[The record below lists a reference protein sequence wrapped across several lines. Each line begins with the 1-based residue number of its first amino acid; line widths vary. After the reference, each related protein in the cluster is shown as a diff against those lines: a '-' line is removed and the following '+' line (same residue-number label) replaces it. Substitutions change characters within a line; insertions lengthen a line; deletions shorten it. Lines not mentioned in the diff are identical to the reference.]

1 MAIGIE
7 NQYYFDF
14 SMGGQEDF
22 INEGNLTTFKVLE
35 FTGNVL
41 PKWEIMFNTADDNL
55 LSRLHEGN
63 DLEVSFGQKPTETTT
78 TKLVVERRTKT
89 MAGQGL
95 YSIYMS
101 GLYSNLGYMSNPK
114 KFISE
119 KKSGVEVIKDIVM
132 GAGFGVGANDFN
144 IDVSEDSQRW
154 IQHNISDR
162 RFVTNLWMHSFLRE
176 SFLCV
181 GITSDGQFVLKDLRR
196 LFAEDPK
203 WHFVI
208 GDVVNDNDII
218 YDPDP
223 VTDSSAGF
231 INAWMGRG
239 RERVIHDLEA
249 GTQVNLFVEPEPL
262 LATTQAL
269 GRKAGLERRH
279 GEVGVFNENVHP
291 QYWEAHLRNLTN
303 LAVFSSEC
311 VVLSFQGAYRPIR
324 ILDNV
329 SYAETEIQTD
339 RTAEH
344 HSGEYV
350 VTGITRELTAGQ
362 FGTTVTM
369 CREAPNSIR
378 GDLRTT
384 EASTGTAAV
393 VDAGGT

>member
-1 MAIGIE
+1 MPAPATVVDTDTRPRNPADCVVTDRDAPAGR
-7 NQYYFDF
+7 
-14 SMGGQEDF
+14 
-22 INEGNLTTFKVLE
+22 KV
-35 FTGNVL
+35 
-41 PKWEIMFNTADDNL
+41 
-55 LSRLHEGN
+55 H
-63 DLEVSFGQKPTETTT
+63 
-78 TKLVVERRTKT
+78 
-89 MAGQGL
+89 AG
-95 YSIYMS
+95 
-101 GLYSNLGYMSNPK
+101 
-114 KFISE
+114 
-119 KKSGVEVIKDIVM
+119 
-132 GAGFGVGANDFN
+132 
-144 IDVSEDSQRW
+144 
-154 IQHNISDR
+154 H
-162 RFVTNLWMHSFLRE
+162 
-176 SFLCV
+176 
-181 GITSDGQFVLKDLRR
+181 

-203 WHFVI
+203 WNFVV
-208 GDVVNDNDII
+208 GDVVNANDIV

-249 GTQVNLFVEPEPL
+249 GTHVNLFVEPEPL
-262 LATTQAL
+262 LATTQSLA
-269 GRKAGLERRH
+269 RKAGLERRH
-279 GEVGVFNENVHP
+279 GEVGVFNGNVHP

-311 VVLSFQGAYRPIR
+311 VVLSFQGQFKPIR

-329 SYAETEIQTD
+329 SYSEQEVRAD

-384 EASTGTAAV
+384 GTSTGTAAV
-393 VDAGGT
+393 IDSGGT

>member
-1 MAIGIE
+1 MAIGIQD
-7 NQYYFDF
+7 QYYFDF
-14 SMGGQEDF
+14 SLGGQDNF

-41 PKWEIMFNTADDNL
+41 PKWEIMFNTSDDNL

-63 DLEVSFGQKPTETTT
+63 DLEVSFGRNPTEVTR
-78 TKLVVERRTKT
+78 TKLVAERRTKT
-89 MAGQGL
+89 QAGAGL
-95 YSIYMS
+95 YSIYMA

-119 KKSGVEVIKDIVM
+119 KKSGVEVIKDIVK
-132 GAGFGVGANDFN
+132 GVGFGVDNFN

-154 IQHNISDR
+154 IQYNISDR
-162 RFVTNLWMHSFLRE
+162 RFVTNIWMHSFLRE

-181 GITSDGQFVLKDLRR
+181 GITSDGQFILKDLRL
-196 LFAEDPK
+196 LFAQTPK
-203 WHFVI
+203 WNFKV
-208 GDVVNDNDII
+208 GDIVNSNDIV

-262 LATTQAL
+262 LATTQSLA
-269 GRKAGLERRH
+269 RKAGLERRH

-311 VVLSFQGAYRPIR
+311 VVLSFQGQHKDIR
-324 ILDNV
+324 VLDNV
-329 SYAETEIQTD
+329 SFSEQEIHAD
-339 RTAEH
+339 RTSEH
-344 HSGEYV
+344 HSGLYI

-378 GDLRTT
+378 GDLRLT
-384 EASTGTAAV
+384 EISTGTAAV
-393 VDAGGT
+393 IDAGGT

>member
-1 MAIGIE
+1 MAIGITD
-7 NQYYFDF
+7 QYYFDF
-14 SMGGQEDF
+14 SLGGEEDF
-22 INEGNLTTFKVLE
+22 INEGNLVTFKVLE

-55 LSRLHEGN
+55 AARLHEGN
-63 DLEVSFGQKPTETTT
+63 DLEVSFGRNPTEPTT
-78 TKLVVERRTKT
+78 TKLVAERRTKSQ
-89 MAGQGL
+89 AGDGF
-95 YSIYMS
+95 YTIYMS

-119 KKSGVEVIKDIVM
+119 KKSGIEVIKDVVQ
-132 GAGFGVGANDFN
+132 GAGFSVGANDFN
-144 IDVSEDSQRW
+144 IDQSEDSQRW

-162 RFVTNLWMHSFLRE
+162 RFVTNVWMHSFLRD

-181 GITSDGQFVLKDLRR
+181 GITTDGNFVLKDLRR
-196 LFAEDPK
+196 LFAEAPK
-203 WHFVI
+203 WNFVV
-208 GDVVNDNDII
+208 GDVVNDNDIV

-262 LATTQAL
+262 LATTHAL
-269 GRKAGLERRH
+269 ARRAGLEARH

-311 VVLSFQGAYRPIR
+311 VVLSFQGQFKPIR

-329 SYAETEIQTD
+329 TFSEQELKAN

-344 HSGEYV
+344 QSGEYV
-350 VTGITRELTAGQ
+350 ITGITRELTKSQ

-378 GDLRTT
+378 GDLRETGT
-384 EASTGTAAV
+384 STGIAT
-393 VDAGGT
+393 